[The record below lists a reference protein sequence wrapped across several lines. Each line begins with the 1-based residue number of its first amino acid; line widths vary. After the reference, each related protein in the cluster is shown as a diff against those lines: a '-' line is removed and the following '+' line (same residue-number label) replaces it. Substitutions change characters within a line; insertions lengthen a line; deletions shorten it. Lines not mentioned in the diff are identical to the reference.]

1 MSMTP
6 NDLEMLIKVIFQGFN
21 LVLGWHQDVL
31 DSTEKWGL
39 QMATYSAIVG
49 FFVLFGVSGWALGER
64 AFQSRDLTDAAEVLD
79 GSTPMDEPL
88 EEIGIS
94 RRRRILT
101 AILDAV

>member
-1 MSMTP
+1 MTP

-21 LVLGWHQDVL
+21 LVLGWHQDLL
-31 DSTEKWGL
+31 DSKEEWGL

-49 FFVLFGVSGWALGER
+49 FFVLFGVSGWALGKR
-64 AFQSRDLTDAAEVLD
+64 AFQPRDLSDAAEVLD
-79 GSTPMDEPL
+79 GSTPMDEPP